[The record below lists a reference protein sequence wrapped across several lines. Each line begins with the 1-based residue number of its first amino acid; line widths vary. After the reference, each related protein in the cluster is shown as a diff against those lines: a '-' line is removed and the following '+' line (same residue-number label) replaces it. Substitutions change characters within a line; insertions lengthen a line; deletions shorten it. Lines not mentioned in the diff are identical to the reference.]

1 MTLWSPSLGW
11 SPMFDGVPDQEP
23 VWDDGGEGWGDL
35 RHAII
40 GDLRAGCRLT
50 LYPFMGDGT
59 HAWQRAGAGGSW
71 LAIDDGIGD
80 AAMHSV
86 AANY

>member
-1 MTLWSPSLGW
+1 MKG
-11 SPMFDGVPDQEP
+11 FAGVPDQEP

-35 RHAII
+35 RHTII

-59 HAWQRAGAGGSW
+59 HARQPVGDVGSR

-80 AAMHSV
+80 AAMFAV